1 MISISY
7 LRCDFWTLSMQAVFG
22 GAQSDLYVNESSNEV
37 WIEGSFFI
45 ENRIYWD
52 FLFVICIFDYFLC
65 IILSIPLYICV

>member
-1 MISISY
+1 
-7 LRCDFWTLSMQAVFG
+7 MQAVFG